1 MKIVALGELLEP
13 AQVKRAGSTELP
25 VLSMTMHEGLVTQS
39 DRFKKRIAS
48 LDTSE
53 YKVVKRGQLVVGF
66 PIDEGVLDFQ
76 MQHDEAVV
84 SPAYGIWNV
93 RDDTLVDRS
102 YLKLFLTSPRAITYY
117 TGKMKG
123 STARRRSLPASEF
136 RAMPVPL
143 PTLPEQRR
151 IAAILDRA
159 DALRAKRRQ
168 VLAHLDAL
176 TQSVFTSMFSNENY
190 QLVSAGIVMPRM
202 RNGLSPATA
211 GAHVADV
218 LTLSAVTRGAFD
230 PTAVKSGFF
239 AVDPPADKRVTN
251 NDFLMC
257 RGNGNKDL
265 VGVGT
270 YSPIDHP
277 ELVFPD
283 TVIAGTIDPTLVD
296 MQFLETAW
304 KRPEV
309 RVQIRAV
316 ARTTNGTFKVNQKTL
331 AGVQLA
337 VPPLDLQHAF
347 AKRAEVV
354 HTQEDA
360 VRRSLAADD
369 ELFASLQSRAFR
381 GEL

>member
-176 TQSVFTSMFSNENY
+176 TSATFESMFNGRESPLTPIGDHIIDQQIGLVRSGALQGQDRQHDYLRMDAITGDGKLDLSNVTRVDATPSEVAKYSVRDGDLLLNTRNSRELVGKTAVYRGKPRLYNNNIMRIRFSNTLRADYVHQFLWSSSGQRQLEARKSGTTSVFAVYGKSLATL
-190 QLVSAGIVMPRM
+190 LVPIPP
-202 RNGLSPATA
+202 LSSQ
-211 GAHVADV
+211 VAFTERAAV
-218 LTLSAVTRGAFD
+218 ICRQRLS
-230 PTAVKSGFF
+230 
-239 AVDPPADKRVTN
+239 
-251 NDFLMC
+251 
-257 RGNGNKDL
+257 
-265 VGVGT
+265 
-270 YSPIDHP
+270 I
-277 ELVFPD
+277 E
-283 TVIAGTIDPTLVD
+283 
-296 MQFLETAW
+296 
-304 KRPEV
+304 
-309 RVQIRAV
+309 RA
-316 ARTTNGTFKVNQKTL
+316 L
-331 AGVQLA
+331 AG
-337 VPPLDLQHAF
+337 
-347 AKRAEVV
+347 
-354 HTQEDA
+354 
-360 VRRSLAADD
+360 DD